1 MLSSTKIVVSI
12 LVVLALAATA
22 TWGAGWAQDPNV
34 GPRQQ
39 WEYQHLVNNNVRD
52 LERAGLEGWELV
64 SVGYEQN
71 NREFYLKRPKRP
83 ARGGEKSPQ

>member
-1 MLSSTKIVVSI
+1 MLSTKNIVVTFL
-12 LVVLALAATA
+12 LVLVLTAAV
-22 TWGAGWAQDPNV
+22 TWRAGWAQDANV

-52 LERAGLEGWELV
+52 LERVGLEGWELV

-83 ARGGEKSPQ
+83 ARGGDKSP